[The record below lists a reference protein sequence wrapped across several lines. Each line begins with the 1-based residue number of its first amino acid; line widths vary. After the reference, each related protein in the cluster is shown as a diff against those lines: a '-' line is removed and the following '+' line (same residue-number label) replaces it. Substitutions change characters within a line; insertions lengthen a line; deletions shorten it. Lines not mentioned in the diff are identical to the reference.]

1 MLDDTQ
7 RTCCIQGDYY
17 GKYELRKIIPESK
30 YLSEEEC
37 VIIHDILSKYKLL
50 FDETQGNQKIKPIGI

>member
-7 RTCCIQGDYY
+7 RTCCILGDYY

-30 YLSEEEC
+30 YLSEEEF
-37 VIIHDILSKYKLL
+37 VISHDLLIKYKLI
-50 FDETQGNQKIKPIGI
+50 FKEN